1 MKKKISCIL
10 PINKDLK
17 YLDQSIGS
25 ILDQTYKNFELII
38 ISNTSNEMINKKIFD
53 YKKKDKRV
61 KVFKKTKGNLSELL
75 NYGISKAQG
84 DFIARQDSDGIS
96 NKKRFEHQ
104 INWFK
109 KKSKKFKKKILCGT
123 NGYLINENNT
133 KIGNIKFVR
142 FSHNDIQDRLLF
154 CNCIIHSSVM
164 LNYKFLKK
172 KLRYDKFFEYSQDYD
187 LWTKLINFGE
197 IANLKSKLVYYRVHK
212 TKTKKNKFKNQI
224 IYAILVALNFYN
236 FKYFKKFKKFSKS
249 LDIELKKF
257 SNVNIFKNQYK
268 MLGYIYGKNLGK
280 NDFFTNKK
288 LTFVELLKN
297 INKPLLFKTFIKNIV

>member
-38 ISNTSNEMINKKIFD
+38 ISNTSNEMINKKIFH

-84 DFIARQDSDGIS
+84 DFIARQDSDDIS

-172 KLRYDKFFEYSQDYD
+172 KLKYDKFFEYSQDYD

-212 TKTKKNKFKNQI
+212 TKSKKNKFKNQI

-257 SNVNIFKNQYK
+257 SNVKIFKNQYK